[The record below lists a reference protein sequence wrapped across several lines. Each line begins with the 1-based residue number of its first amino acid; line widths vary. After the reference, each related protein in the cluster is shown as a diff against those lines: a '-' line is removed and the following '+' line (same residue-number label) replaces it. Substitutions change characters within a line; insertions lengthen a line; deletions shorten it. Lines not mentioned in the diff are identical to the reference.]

1 MVESNMVLDLLT
13 FVFIFSGSRQL
24 GYDESTGE
32 LVTLGSGVGGK
43 AEVGELSLKLLRQCG
58 FQGTSRVKSFS

>member
-24 GYDESTGE
+24 GYNESTGE

-43 AEVGELSLKLLRQCG
+43 AEVGELSRKLLR
-58 FQGTSRVKSFS
+58 